1 MRLKRVRVV
10 GDEGGPSVAA
20 ERGGRWIALAPL
32 TQEPWARDML
42 ALLSGGATLRAE
54 IEALVADATPAPLTD
69 DVLLPFEPR
78 SLRAFSIYPAH
89 VEQSARVLVRRFFPK
104 PAAVAMRLF
113 ERVTRRTFP
122 PLKPSA
128 HFYEQPAFYVGN
140 HTAFLADGE
149 TLPWPSH
156 SDRVDYELEL
166 GFVLAAPVADATPQ
180 EGEAAIGGFF
190 LVNDWS
196 ARDVQAAEYRH
207 GMFGPAVKAKSFNNS
222 MGSVVVTADELLGR
236 AGALRGVVRVNG
248 EVWAET
254 STAGAAHS
262 LGALVACASAGE
274 RLAPGD
280 VFATGTLPRGSGLE
294 LDRWVQPGDV
304 VELELEGGLGT
315 LTNTI
320 GPRG

>member
-1 MRLKRVRVV
+1 MRLKRVHVV
-10 GDEGGPSVAA
+10 GDGGGSSIAV
-20 ERGGRWIALAPL
+20 ERDGSWVALAPL

-42 ALLSGGATLRAE
+42 ALLAGGAALRADV
-54 IEALVADATPAPLTD
+54 EALIAQATPAPLTD
-69 DVLLPFEPR
+69 EVLLPFEPR

-104 PAAVAMRLF
+104 PAGVAMRLF
-113 ERVTRRTFP
+113 ERMTRRTFP

-128 HFYEQPAFYVGN
+128 HFFEQPAFYVGN
-140 HTAFLADGE
+140 HTAFRADGE

-156 SDRVDYELEL
+156 SDRLDYELEL
-166 GFVLAAPVADATPQ
+166 GFVLAAPVADATPG

-222 MGSVVVTADELLGR
+222 MGSVVVTADELLPR
-236 AGALRGVVRVNG
+236 AGSLRGVVRVNG

-262 LGALVACASAGE
+262 LGALVASASAGE
-274 RLAPGD
+274 RLAAGD

-294 LDRWVQPGDV
+294 LDRWVKPGDV
-304 VELELEGGLGT
+304 VELELDGGLGT

-320 GPRG
+320 GARG